1 MNLHVEGL
9 WQGHG
14 QRRQGLL
21 FGLPGGIN
29 GGARYRAKQT
39 IALVENP
46 LIRRGLKVGDG
57 RKTFILTHEQVL
69 HIVAAALDF
78 AFVLRRADTTRIYNE
93 TELLG
98 IGCIALIERS
108 ASTGALSNPGL
119 EIVNPH
125 ARRHA
130 AEPKNRTVMAIKPRG
145 HVPADA
151 PYHCPHPAMANKQWL
166 WSSAN
171 ICERRRSPPFTIVV
185 TASRVL
191 SYKIDCGTPSKN
203 SNADTWPSENAS
215 AVSAG

>member
-151 PYHCPHPAMANKQWL
+151 PYHCPHPAMAEYQDEGLQPHRPIAYLLNNQWPN
-166 WSSAN
+166 SAPN
-171 ICERRRSPPFTIVV
+171 RPGPANLAAYQEIIED
-185 TASRVL
+185 A
-191 SYKIDCGTPSKN
+191 
-203 SNADTWPSENAS
+203 NAFRTVW
-215 AVSAG
+215 